1 MRTNGN
7 PLKTS
12 TFRLSALY
20 LLFFLLS
27 TVALLGYIYFNT
39 LGLLQRQNEETI
51 GAEVAGLADQYGTQ
65 GLPGLVG
72 AINRRVEA
80 KSPML
85 FMLADEQGSY
95 LAGNLHTPLINALPD
110 NAWINFS
117 IKLGDA
123 DGTIGHQVRGF
134 NMQLPQDYQLIVGQD
149 VEDLNQF
156 LGVIRK
162 AFYWGLGLA
171 LVMGLG
177 GGYFMSRN
185 FLRRVD
191 AITDSSREIMDGNLS
206 GRMPTTGSGDELDR
220 LANSLNEM
228 LGQIEKLV
236 QGMREVSS
244 NVAHDLR
251 TPLTRLRARI
261 ESALRQENPANY
273 KTTME
278 QTLADSDALLTT
290 FNAVLSITQLE
301 SGEQRSNLQVLDA
314 HEILEDVVDLYAPLA
329 EDNHGTLTLASAPGL
344 LVRAKREI
352 MAQAL
357 INLVDNAMK
366 YGEGQSGGARI
377 EVIGEKLGDEIV
389 ITVSDNGPGIPDK
402 DKRRVLQRFVRLD
415 ESRSKPGNGLGL
427 SLVSSVANL
436 LNGKIILKSNNP
448 GLRVELHLPFAAHDA
463 QS

>member
-1 MRTNGN
+1 MRADGN
-7 PLKTS
+7 PLKSS

-27 TVALLGYIYFNT
+27 TIALLGYIYFNT
-39 LGLLQRQNEETI
+39 VGLLQRQNEETI

-65 GLPGLVG
+65 GVEGLIA
-72 AINRRVEA
+72 AINRRIEA

-85 FMLADEQGSY
+85 FMLADAQGAY
-95 LAGNLHTPLINALPD
+95 LAGNLHTPSINALPD
-110 NAWINFS
+110 NQWIDFA
-117 IKLGDA
+117 IRLGDA
-123 DGTIGHQVRGF
+123 DGTVGHQVRGF

-156 LGVIRK
+156 LIVIRK
-162 AFYWGLGLA
+162 AFYWGLALA
-171 LVMGLG
+171 LAMGLG
-177 GGYFMSRN
+177 GGYLISRN
-185 FLRRVD
+185 FLRRID
-191 AITDSSREIMDGNLS
+191 AITDSSREIMRGNLS
-206 GRMPTTGSGDELDR
+206 GRMPTSGSGDELDR
-220 LANSLNEM
+220 LAQSLNEM

-261 ESALRQENPANY
+261 EAALRQENPNEY

-278 QTLADSDALLTT
+278 QTLADSDALLST

-329 EDNHGTLTLASAPGL
+329 EENHGALVLNSTPGL
-344 LVRAKREI
+344 FVLGKREI

-357 INLVDNAMK
+357 TNLVDNAMK
-366 YGEGQSGGARI
+366 YGESKSGGARI
-377 EVIGEKLGDEIV
+377 EVSGIKQGQDII
-389 ITVSDNGPGIPDK
+389 ITVSDNGPGIPDR
-402 DKRRVLQRFVRLD
+402 DKPRVLQRFVRLD

-427 SLVSSVANL
+427 SLVASVANL
-436 LNGKIILKSNNP
+436 LNGKIILKSNLP
-448 GLRVELHLPFAAHDA
+448 GLRAELHLPYAAPDG
-463 QS
+463 

>member
-1 MRTNGN
+1 MRANAN

-27 TVALLGYIYFNT
+27 TIALLGYIYYNSV
-39 LGLLQRQNEETI
+39 GLLQRQNEETI
-51 GAEVAGLADQYGTQ
+51 GAEVAGLADQYGAQ
-65 GLPGLVG
+65 GLEGLLG

-80 KSPML
+80 KSHML
-85 FMLADEQGSY
+85 LMLADGQGGY
-95 LAGNLHTPLINALPD
+95 LAGNLHSPLITAFPD
-110 NAWINFS
+110 NEWIDFT
-117 IKLGDA
+117 IKAGDA
-123 DGTIGHQVRGF
+123 DAPVGHQARGF
-134 NMQLPQDYQLIVGQD
+134 NMQLPQNFQLIVGQD

-156 LGVIRK
+156 LGVIRR

-171 LVMGLG
+171 LAMGLG
-177 GGYFMSRN
+177 GGYLISRN

-191 AITDSSREIMDGNLS
+191 AITETSRVIMNGDLT
-206 GRMPTTGSGDELDR
+206 GRMPISGSGDELDR
-220 LANSLNEM
+220 LAGSLNDM
-228 LGQIEKLV
+228 LGQIEKLI

-261 ESALRQENPANY
+261 EAALRQENVADY

-278 QTLADSDALLTT
+278 QTLADSDALLST

-301 SGEQRSNLQVLDA
+301 SGEQRTNLQVLDA
-314 HEILEDVVDLYAPLA
+314 NEILEDVVDLYAPLA
-329 EDNHGTLTLASAPGL
+329 EDNLGTLTLISTPGL
-344 LVRAKREI
+344 LIRAKREL

-357 INLVDNAMK
+357 INLVDNALK
-366 YGEGQSGGARI
+366 YGESKTGGARI
-377 EVIGEKLGDEIV
+377 EVSGKKQGDEVV

-402 DKRRVLQRFVRLD
+402 DKLRVLQRFVRLD

-427 SLVSSVANL
+427 SLVASVANL
-436 LNGKIILKSNNP
+436 LNGNIILKSNNP
-448 GLRVELHLPFAAHDA
+448 GLRAELHLPYATKEA
-463 QS
+463 

>member
-1 MRTNGN
+1 MRVKAN
-7 PLKTS
+7 PLQTS

-27 TVALLGYIYFNT
+27 TLALLGYIYYNT
-39 LGLLQRQNEETI
+39 VDLLERQNEETI

-65 GLPGLVG
+65 GLPGLLA

-80 KSPML
+80 KSHML
-85 FMLADEQGSY
+85 LMLADRQGSY
-95 LAGNLHTPLINALPD
+95 LAGNLHSPVISAYPD
-110 NAWINFS
+110 NQWIDFS
-117 IKLGDA
+117 IKPGDA
-123 DGTIGHQVRGF
+123 DATIGHQARGF
-134 NMQLPQDYQLIVGQD
+134 NLQLPQDYQLIVGQD

-156 LGVIRK
+156 LGVIRR
-162 AFYWGLGLA
+162 AFYWGLALA
-171 LVMGLG
+171 LAMGLG
-177 GGYFMSRN
+177 GGYLISRN

-191 AITDSSREIMDGNLS
+191 AITEASRVIMNGDLS
-206 GRMPTTGSGDELDR
+206 ERMPIAGSGDELDR
-220 LANSLNEM
+220 LAESLNEM
-228 LGQIEKLV
+228 LGKIEKLI

-261 ESALRQENPANY
+261 EAALRQENLNDY

-278 QTLADSDALLTT
+278 QILADSDALLST

-301 SGEQRSNLQVLDA
+301 SGEQAANLQVLDA
-314 HEILEDVVDLYAPLA
+314 NEILEDVVELYAPLA
-329 EDNHGTLTLASAPGL
+329 EVNLGTLTLISAPGL
-344 LVRAKREI
+344 YVRAKREL

-366 YGEGQSGGARI
+366 YGEGKSGGARI
-377 EVIGEKLGDEIV
+377 EVSGKKQGDEIV

-402 DKRRVLQRFVRLD
+402 DKLRVLQRFVRLD

-427 SLVSSVANL
+427 SLVASVANL
-436 LNGKIILKSNNP
+436 LNGKITLKSNDP
-448 GLRVELHLPFAAHDA
+448 GLRAELHLPYSAYEA
-463 QS
+463 